1 MNYLMVYFDKGK
13 KTIIGNVKGGFS
25 YISYQRYTSR
35 YVCVFFFL
43 IYIYIY
49 NHYYFKFL
57 DRFWR
62 EFSHLFT
69 C

>member
-35 YVCVFFFL
+35 YVCVFFFSI
-43 IYIYIY
+43 IYIYIITIIL
-49 NHYYFKFL
+49 NF
-57 DRFWR
+57 
-62 EFSHLFT
+62 
-69 C
+69 

>member
-35 YVCVFFFL
+35 YVCVCFFSN
-43 IYIYIY
+43 IYIY

>member
-35 YVCVFFFL
+35 YVCVFFFSN

-49 NHYYFKFL
+49 IITIILNF
-57 DRFWR
+57 
-62 EFSHLFT
+62 
-69 C
+69 